1 MEHAQMVEKKDLEP
15 IRDERL
21 VETKLGQIRLT
32 KEALNEIRTKMGMID
47 LSLR

>member
-1 MEHAQMVEKKDLEP
+1 VYAQVVEKKDLEP

-21 VETKLGQIRLT
+21 LKRGMEKIMLT
-32 KEALNEIRTKMGMID
+32 KKALNKISEDMGMID